1 MTKQQLLN
9 NQSHQRGF
17 TMIETI
23 ITIAVFAI
31 IIITLT
37 TSVIY
42 FYRANSYSLEQSF
55 AIESGQDG
63 VGRITQDL
71 REMTYSDVGSYP
83 IVSIKP
89 NEITFYANIDT
100 DPGIEKV
107 HYYLLNEILYRDT
120 SNATSSPL
128 KYPDTPDVTATVA
141 RYVRNVER
149 GESIFTYFAT
159 DGSEVTDL
167 DRIAD
172 VHFVRLNLIVNVS
185 PERLPNE
192 FGIRSSAALRNI

>member
-1 MTKQQLLN
+1 
-9 NQSHQRGF
+9 
-17 TMIETI
+17 MIETI

-63 VGRITQDL
+63 VSRITQDL

-83 IVSIKP
+83 IVSINP

-100 DPGIEKV
+100 DSGIEKV
-107 HYYLLNEILYRDT
+107 HYYLLNEILYRAT
-120 SNATSSPL
+120 SNAAGSPL

-149 GESIFTYFAT
+149 GESIFTYFAA

-172 VHFVRLNLIVNVS
+172 VHFVRLDLIVNVS

-192 FGIRSSAALRNI
+192 FDIRSSAALRNI